1 MSNRPT
7 GTPARAVEAGT
18 SSGQNAQREF
28 NESDTSMK
36 ALFGV
41 ASLLVA
47 LAIVGLVAVR
57 QLKAVGRG
65 GPTGGARLDMPAMP
79 QMSGS
84 GSGTV
89 REQARSLQNRV
100 ADDAIKAMNQAAAAR
115 QDEADKQ

>member
-57 QLKAVGRG
+57 QLKAVGQG
-65 GPTGGARLDMPAMP
+65 GPTGGERLDMPAMP
-79 QMSGS
+79 PMG